1 MELRRIGMARK
12 TIGYVKLAWT
22 CPHCDGE
29 NHGPRKFCNGCGAPQ
44 PQDVEF
50 HQAAQ
55 EVLLT
60 DEAEIARAKAGPDIH
75 CPYCRARNPGDASF
89 CSACGGSL
97 ESGEA
102 RPSGAVLGAYRK
114 DKQLDIE
121 CPSCA
126 TLNPANAHTCAGCG
140 DSLAKPKPASREIKE
155 PKKRT
160 PVGIALG
167 IGALCLIAG
176 IVWIFLSQRTEEHIG
191 TVEDVAWMRSIP
203 VEALVDIEDEGWMDE
218 IHADAEIGPCTD
230 KHRETVAEPV
240 PDSVEV
246 CGTPYTVDIGT
257 GIGEVVQDCEYE
269 VFSDWCTY
277 TVIDWGIVDSV
288 TLTGTD
294 FNPIWPEAQLTE
306 GQRFGDGEE
315 RFEIT
320 LSTDDDTYTYTI
332 YDSVVF
338 IQFQQGTT
346 WILNINSFGQLVS
359 VDKPE

>member
-1 MELRRIGMARK
+1 MTKK

-22 CPHCDGE
+22 CPRCESE
-29 NHGPRKFCNGCGAPQ
+29 NYGPRKFCNGCGAPQ
-44 PQDVEF
+44 PKNVEF

-60 DEAEIARAKAGPDIH
+60 DKAEIARAKAGPDVH
-75 CPYCRARNPGDASF
+75 CPYCHARNPGDASF
-89 CSACGGSL
+89 CSACGGNL

-114 DKQLDIE
+114 DKQLDVN

-140 DSLAKPKPASREIKE
+140 ASLAKPKPASREIKE

-160 PVGIALG
+160 PIGIAIG

-203 VEALVDIEDEGWMDE
+203 IEALVDIKDEGWLDE
-218 IHADAEIGPCTD
+218 IPTDAEIGSCTD
-230 KHRETVAEPV
+230 THRETVAEPV
-240 PDSVEV
+240 HNSVEV
-246 CGTPYTVDIGT
+246 CGTPYTVDTGT
-257 GIGEVVQDCEYE
+257 GHGEVVQDCVYK
-269 VFSDWCTY
+269 VYSDWCIY
-277 TVIDWGIVDSV
+277 TVVDWGVIDSV
-288 TLTGTD
+288 TLTGAD
-294 FNPIWPEAQLTE
+294 LYPIWPEAQLAE
-306 GQRFGDGEE
+306 NHRFGVGEE

-320 LSTDDDTYTYTI
+320 LSTDDDTFTYTI
-332 YDSVVF
+332 YDPVEF

-359 VDKPE
+359 VDKP